1 MSRLPP
7 LSAAPFETEN
17 DLCRLLATLREG
29 PLCDM
34 LEYAALTSRATWT
47 AAALKVG
54 VLDVSSFI
62 EDVAQR
68 QHGFS
73 SHNYRRMWRRRCSAM
88 LAMARSYLSL
98 KGQEDACYRLVPG
111 VLPEMDAV
119 LPPLMQS
126 IVDAYRA
133 LAEGAPHLVHSDL
146 EDGVAE
152 AMCLCAMLGRDD
164 LLQVLVEG
172 CPQAGARMLANPLYE
187 DFFAAQFDVTAT
199 GITPLMVAL
208 IFKQQRC
215 AQLLQ
220 AGLDPQGTLFEYES
234 KRGAARVTN
243 ENGVEGLGQVEIPS
257 D

>member
-7 LSAAPFETEN
+7 LSAIPFEAEN
-17 DLCRLLATLREG
+17 DLCRLLATLQER

-88 LAMARSYLSL
+88 LAMARSYSSL
-98 KGQEDACYRLVPG
+98 KGEDDACYRLTPS

-119 LPPLMQS
+119 LPSLMQS
-126 IVDAYRA
+126 IVDAYCA
-133 LAEGAPHLVHSDL
+133 LAEGAPHAVHPDL

-152 AMCLCAMLGRDD
+152 AMCLCAMLGRGD
-164 LLQVLVEG
+164 LLQVLLEG
-172 CPQAGARMLANPLYE
+172 CPQAAARMLASPLYE

-220 AGLDPQGTLFEYES
+220 TVLDPQGMLFEYES
-234 KRGAARVTN
+234 KGGAARITN
-243 ENGVEGLGQVEIPS
+243 ENGVEGLGRVNIPS
-257 D
+257 